1 MLGLSLMYTDTT
13 VGVPG
18 FANVGCPITR
28 GGTFRLNF
36 ADDHSGKVFDA
47 AEACDWTTQLPDL
60 AARSHPDV
68 ALFSGGVMDT
78 VPRKLAV
85 LGPGWHTI
93 EEQGFQDTM
102 RSEYEAAVDAV
113 VGASPTTKV
122 VLLTVS
128 PDWKRGN
135 ATHEARVDIINHV
148 IEQVAADRPGVTE
161 IVDLK
166 GWIDGTGERQR
177 LCPDGLHLMPPT
189 TGKEV
194 FERFLAP
201 RLEQIVHGS
210 GPGSALRPTTIHRR
224 RTGSSTVGALRGGR
238 TAARTRL
245 AGGPPMAVWWR

>member
-1 MLGLSLMYTDTT
+1 TDVA

-28 GGTFRLNF
+28 GGSFRLNF
-36 ADDHSGKVFDA
+36 SDDHSGKVFDA
-47 AEACDWTTQLPDL
+47 ANGCDWTQKLPTL
-60 AARSHPDV
+60 VAQSHPDL

-93 EEQGFQDTM
+93 DEPAFQDAM

-113 VGASPTTKV
+113 VGASPSTKV

-135 ATHEARVDIINHV
+135 ATHAERVDLINHV

-177 LCPDGLHLMPPT
+177 LCPDGLHLMPAT

-194 FERFLAP
+194 FERFLGP
-201 RLEQIVHGS
+201 RLAQVLS
-210 GPGSALRPTTIHRR
+210 GAVL
-224 RTGSSTVGALRGGR
+224 
-238 TAARTRL
+238 ARH
-245 AGGPPMAVWWR
+245 